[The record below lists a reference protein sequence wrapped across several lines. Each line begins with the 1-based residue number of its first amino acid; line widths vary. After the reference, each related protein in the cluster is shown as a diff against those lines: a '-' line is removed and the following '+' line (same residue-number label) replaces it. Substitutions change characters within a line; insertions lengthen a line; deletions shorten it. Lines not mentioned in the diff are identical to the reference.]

1 MVELWGPILQ
11 WLCGSWMKQTEKY
24 VRNAVEIH
32 DCSFVTS
39 VNVIPNNAFYIGL
52 YSGCDAWCIVALQAR
67 VPNNGLSQHHS
78 ISARLSEIKIGF
90 LKKKLLPKSFQDRSG
105 IKRPS
110 PFCLPPFS
118 PSVS

>member
-1 MVELWGPILQ
+1 
-11 WLCGSWMKQTEKY
+11 MKQTEKY

-32 DCSFVTS
+32 ECSFVTS

-52 YSGCDAWCIVALQAR
+52 YSGCDAWCVVALQAR
-67 VPNNGLSQHHS
+67 VHNNGISQCHS

-118 PSVS
+118 SSVS